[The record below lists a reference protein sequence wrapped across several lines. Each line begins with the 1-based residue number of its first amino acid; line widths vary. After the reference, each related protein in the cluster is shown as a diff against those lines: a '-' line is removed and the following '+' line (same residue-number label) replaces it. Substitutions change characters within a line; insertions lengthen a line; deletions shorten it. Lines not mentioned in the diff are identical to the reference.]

1 MTPAQAAEESISN
14 FLTLRILYNWQRYE
28 IGHKPPGPYLY
39 DALSCFGACGFGDVR
54 NTRRHNYS
62 RLGWCRAMSGRG
74 IDVLRNWIQQNVTDA
89 EQHGTRERAKALAEQ
104 CIVEAAAH
112 SR

>member
-1 MTPAQAAEESISN
+1 
-14 FLTLRILYNWQRYE
+14 
-28 IGHKPPGPYLY
+28 
-39 DALSCFGACGFGDVR
+39 
-54 NTRRHNYS
+54 
-62 RLGWCRAMSGRG
+62 MSGRG

-89 EQHGTRERAKALAEQ
+89 EQHGARERAKALAEQ